1 MQYLGDFNTGESVD
15 VRFPTFGASN
25 ESITITGLAITDV
38 EIYPFGS
45 ITQRAS
51 DNGIAL
57 LDTDGIDVDGIT
69 GIHGFT
75 IDLSDNSDAGFYAAG
90 TRYWVVLSAI
100 TVNGQTVNTVLGWFS
115 IGCTLRPTTAGRT
128 LDVSAGG
135 EAGIDWANVG
145 SPTSTVN
152 LSGTTVKTATD
163 VETDTADIQSRLP
176 AALTADGNIKA
187 DTLRVGG
194 TLQTAGDLAV
204 LLADIPTVA
213 EFNART
219 LVAASYATAANQTSI
234 EGKID
239 TIDGLIDT
247 HNAIWT
253 STRAGYLDNA
263 NVGGLLASQA
273 DVQAIT
279 QAQRVRISLPNL
291 IERPDAGSTAYRIWI
306 YVYNELHQAEDL
318 DSNPTVTA
326 ENNAGTDRSTNLGTV
341 TKPTG
346 TGIYYVDY
354 TVASGHA
361 IEGLIVKV
369 AATEGAVTTNY
380 AAAAM
385 VVDTTAVDFT
395 SADRAK
401 LDALHD
407 TRLTAD
413 RAGYIDNLSAGAVAQ
428 SSELAK
434 VPKSDGTVSW
444 NATAL
449 AAILAQAAS
458 ALSTYDAP
466 TRAELT
472 SDINSVLTRL
482 GTPAGAS
489 VSADIAAIDALI
501 DAIKLVTD
509 QIPDGG
515 ALTALLASIA
525 AILDDTGTNGVV
537 VASASKSG
545 YALTSGER
553 DSIATALLDLASA
566 IDGKT
571 LRQALRYIAAM
582 VAGKVSGAGSGTETF
597 KGLDG
602 VTDRVEITADASGN
616 RTAASYDP

>member
-1 MQYLGDFNTGESVD
+1 MSVIARQSTARTVIVGPILDADGVAVTGAVIGDVKIAKNGGAPAAFDGSATLTHRHTGFYSLAATANDLDTVGQAEVTLDKTTDTMPVKIITVVEEAVYDRLFAASGAGYSTHAAADVWAVATRVLTAGTNIVLAKGTGVTGFNDLDAAGIRTAV
-15 VRFPTFGASN
+15 
-25 ESITITGLAITDV
+25 GLA
-38 EIYPFGS
+38 S
-45 ITQRAS
+45 A
-51 DNGIAL
+51 N
-57 LDTDGIDVDGIT
+57 LDT
-69 GIHGFT
+69 
-75 IDLSDNSDAGFYAAG
+75 
-90 TRYWVVLSAI
+90 
-100 TVNGQTVNTVLGWFS
+100 Q
-115 IGCTLRPTTAGRT
+115 
-128 LDVSAGG
+128 
-135 EAGIDWANVG
+135 
-145 SPTSTVN
+145 
-152 LSGTTVKTATD
+152 
-163 VETDTADIQSRLP
+163 
-176 AALTADGNIKA
+176 
-187 DTLRVGG
+187 
-194 TLQTAGDLAV
+194 
-204 LLADIPTVA
+204 LADLPTVA

-219 LVAASYATAANQTSI
+219 LASASYATAANQTSI

-291 IERPDAGSTAYRIWI
+291 IERPDSGSTAYRIWI

-361 IEGLIVKV
+361 IEGLIIKV

-413 RAGYIDNLSAGAVAQ
+413 RAGYLDNLSAGAVAQ

-537 VASASKSG
+537 VAAASKSG

-553 DSIATALLDLASA
+553 DSIAAALLDLASA